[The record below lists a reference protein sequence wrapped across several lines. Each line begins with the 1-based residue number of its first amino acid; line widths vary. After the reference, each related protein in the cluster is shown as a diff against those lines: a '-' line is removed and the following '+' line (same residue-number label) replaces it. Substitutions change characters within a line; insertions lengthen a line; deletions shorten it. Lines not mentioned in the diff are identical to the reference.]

1 VLASVIFLNFTA
13 GGATMPFFSLYATS
27 LGASLGQIAF
37 VVGVQ
42 SAVAMVAGL
51 VWGRVA
57 DRVGRR
63 KPFIVGA
70 VAAMA
75 LTSLAIARVPSWPWL
90 VPLHVALGV
99 AQGAQQVSSLALMG
113 DILEGHPRRGRL
125 VSGYRMSGSLAFSV
139 AIVTSGW
146 IAENVGLRGSFLLA
160 SGVYALSFLVA
171 LFITEPGRL
180 ASTARSVGFVR
191 LMRGPLRPLLIL
203 ALSFGVPFS
212 AVFSVWPIWVAD
224 VLGYGRATFSQLWGI
239 AAFVEVPC
247 ILVAGMLVDR
257 VGRRPT
263 FVAGLTGF
271 AVVYLLYVLEPPLP
285 GLVGAQVLRGIAFA
299 AYTATALT
307 MAIDLAPA
315 EERGRAAGLFTSA
328 QGLAQIAGSWVG
340 GPLAAALGFRALFAL
355 ASAAVLCGAA
365 YSYLV
370 LGRRA
375 AAAGAPA
382 AETIGSPVAPRAVA
396 SRRPGPRPDE
406 GVKTR

>member
-1 VLASVIFLNFTA
+1 LRAYWVLATVIFLNFTA

-42 SAVAMVAGL
+42 SAVGMLSGL
-51 VWGRVA
+51 LWGRVA

-70 VAAMA
+70 VGAMA
-75 LTSLAIARVPSWPWL
+75 VTSVAIAQVPAWPWL
-90 VPLHVALGV
+90 IPLHVVLGV

-139 AIVTSGW
+139 SIVMSGW

-160 SGVYALSFLVA
+160 SGVYALSFAVA
-171 LFITEPGRL
+171 LRITEPRRV
-180 ASTARSVGFVR
+180 ATTSRQAGFVG
-191 LMRGPLRPLLIL
+191 LLRGPMRPLLIL

-212 AVFSVWPIWVAD
+212 AVFSVWPIWIAD

-263 FVAGLTGF
+263 FVAGLAGF
-271 AVVYLLYVLEPPLP
+271 SLVYLLYVLEPPLP
-285 GLVGAQVLRGIAFA
+285 GLVGAQVVRGVAFA

-307 MAIDLAPA
+307 MAIDLAPPQ
-315 EERGRAAGLFTSA
+315 ERGRAAGLFTSA
-328 QGLAQIAGSWVG
+328 QGLAQISGSWLG
-340 GPLAAALGFRALFAL
+340 GPLAAAFGFRVLFAL
-355 ASAAVLCGAA
+355 AAVAVLGGAS
-365 YSYLV
+365 YSYLA
-370 LGRRA
+370 LGRAR
-375 AAAGAPA
+375 AGAPA
-382 AETIGSPVAPRAVA
+382 PSVGR
-396 SRRPGPRPDE
+396 G
-406 GVKTR
+406 